1 VRRAMPELSGF
12 GKYVRFVHTENLI
25 HNPDQQMSYSVKGA
39 NRPAVSGPRHPQMR
53 VVRAVPGPVEGH
65 HDFGRKHSDGKPGHR
80 PSNAI
85 QHVCE
90 LEGTR
95 GIVVEAGSVDSH
107 AGRPRALLQVAKT
120 MGQAELWF
128 GAGRRAQG
136 AGRRAQGAGRRAQG
150 VVVCLIG
157 SGVGASIIA
166 NGAAL
171 RGSTASAGRVGEHH
185 RHGGRPRLPVRG
197 ARVPGGLCRCRGN
210 SRPVRRPA
218 AR

>member
-136 AGRRAQGAGRRAQG
+136 AGRRAQGAGRGRLPDRLRCG
-150 VVVCLIG
+150 REHYRER
-157 SGVGASIIA
+157 SGAARLHRQRGAS
-166 NGAAL
+166 GGTPPSWWAAAPA
-171 RGSTASAGRVGEHH
+171 GAGRSGAW
-185 RHGGRPRLPVRG
+185 RLM
-197 ARVPGGLCRCRGN
+197 
-210 SRPVRRPA
+210 
-218 AR
+218 

>member
-150 VVVCLIG
+150 AGRGRLPDRLRCG
-157 SGVGASIIA
+157 REHYRERSGAARLHRQRGAS
-166 NGAAL
+166 GGTPPSWWAAAPA
-171 RGSTASAGRVGEHH
+171 GAGRSGAW
-185 RHGGRPRLPVRG
+185 RLM
-197 ARVPGGLCRCRGN
+197 
-210 SRPVRRPA
+210 
-218 AR
+218 

>member
-1 VRRAMPELSGF
+1 MRRAMPELSGF

-25 HNPDQQMSYSVKGA
+25 HNPDQQMSYL
-39 NRPAVSGPRHPQMR
+39 
-53 VVRAVPGPVEGH
+53 VR
-65 HDFGRKHSDGKPGHR
+65 
-80 PSNAI
+80 
-85 QHVCE
+85 C
-90 LEGTR
+90 
-95 GIVVEAGSVDSH
+95 
-107 AGRPRALLQVAKT
+107 
-120 MGQAELWF
+120 
-128 GAGRRAQG
+128 RAQG
-136 AGRRAQGAGRRAQG
+136 M
-150 VVVCLIG
+150 VVCLIG